1 MLSLI
6 LIERRHSIEML
17 THADDVVGM
26 TEISCPIDLQRQ
38 GQYKD
43 HYPSTEWKG
52 LSAIKIWYVCFE
64 L

>member
-1 MLSLI
+1 
-6 LIERRHSIEML
+6 ML